1 MEFEYKEK
9 LDKEIEEFINSEF
22 EIYANE
28 HNLSCKYSRLNFVA
42 KEQNKIIG
50 VLTAYTVYDEL
61 YIDELIISKPFR
73 NQGIGKKLIEQTEKW
88 TKT

>member
-61 YIDELIISKPFR
+61 YIDELIIE
-73 NQGIGKKLIEQTEKW
+73 LIPTD
-88 TKT
+88 KTTIPYNSPAY